1 VLYEQE
7 PIEGLDS
14 GNPILEAYLSREL
27 RRITEAF
34 LGVEFIQLPVLHVA
48 PDKPR
53 NGMIILVDG
62 ADFDPGSGRGF
73 YGRSNGAW
81 VFLG

>member
-1 VLYEQE
+1 MLYEPE

-34 LGVEFIQLPVLHVA
+34 LGVEFIQLPVLNVA
-48 PDKPR
+48 PKKPR
-53 NGMIILVDG
+53 NGQLILVDG
-62 ADFDPGSGRGF
+62 TNFDPGSGAGF
-73 YGRSNGAW
+73 YGRSAGAW